1 MAQSWSYVGSYVA
14 KKVWEIVHFRF
25 CVCLFLIW
33 ARSAPISTVH
43 VYSLNQGSAIYSSL
57 PSEHR
62 GRWKR
67 WAQPKPNPSECHQ
80 RLWSSPEKVSRLVG
94 ATALQGEFRVLP
106 SVFRV
111 SYMCILNAYS
121 LDVNLAFVL
130 AYFRRLFSLLPIS
143 PISWGPSQR
152 VGTSK
157 MRSAWRKSENSSST
171 SPPLLMLFMRCTIR
185 WMLILITQ
193 CDFMFPPVIPLVYK
207 VIYILPSS
215 ALHILTWFPSGQL
228 TAHCGSVFLNIK
240 HQHQMFALLV
250 ICVPVLAFCC
260 LTLGQRSC

>member
-1 MAQSWSYVGSYVA
+1 MHGSQWPKVGA
-14 KKVWEIVHFRF
+14 TLALMWLKRFEKFRF
-25 CVCLFLIW
+25 CVCSFW

-43 VYSLNQGSAIYSSL
+43 VSSLNQGSAIYSSL

-62 GRWKR
+62 GRWKG
-67 WAQPKPNPSECHQ
+67 WAQPKPNPSQCHQ
-80 RLWSSPEKVSRLVG
+80 RLWSSPEKISRLVG

-111 SYMCILNAYS
+111 SYMCILNACS
-121 LDVNLAFVL
+121 LGINLAFAL

-171 SPPLLMLFMRCTIR
+171 SPPLLMLLMRCTIR
-185 WMLILITQ
+185 WMPILIS
-193 CDFMFPPVIPLVYK
+193 DPLS
-207 VIYILPSS
+207 LQSH
-215 ALHILTWFPSGQL
+215 LHS
-228 TAHCGSVFLNIK
+228 SVFGFAHLDMVPFRSTDSSLRECIYK
-240 HQHQMFALLV
+240 HQTSTSNVCAFNHLCACSGFLLFDSGAKELQ
-250 ICVPVLAFCC
+250 C
-260 LTLGQRSC
+260 